1 MRPKYKVTGCAR
13 FFLFLVIFV
22 PIVFFGAAYIRGENG
37 VQIIKDY
44 YHQVIGGKE
53 KSDTKPESRNKALEE
68 NNSPTTNDRSE
79 DTARYEIEVLKEELK
94 KAQEEIVKLKAEI
107 KALKEK
113 E

>member
-13 FFLFLVIFV
+13 FFLFLVIFL

-53 KSDTKPESRNKALEE
+53 KSDAKPETKNEAKEE
-68 NNSPTTNDRSE
+68 DNSSKTDGRSD

>member
-13 FFLFLVIFV
+13 FFLFLIIFT
-22 PIVFFGAAYIRGENG
+22 PLVFFGAAYFRGESG
-37 VQIIKDY
+37 VQILKDF

-53 KSDTKPESRNKALEE
+53 KPENKNEADTKKEDKG
-68 NNSPTTNDRSE
+68 NSATSDVSSD
-79 DTARYEIEVLKEELK
+79 DTSQYEIEVLKEELK

-113 E
+113 K